1 MIKKMKKL
9 LFGCKDKIEYEEYI
23 KIRNCELN
31 KENLWIKYHGDNYEA
46 NNKYYENGYWFYFKI
61 EENPNGEIELKTY
74 LSGEKEEEFLSII
87 YRLNDVKIGFVS
99 EEPYKDEN
107 GEYPIFLEY
116 FKDDKKTLLGT
127 ISGLNYGD
135 YSTSK
140 HLYGLLFFSKKF
152 SIKEIILKKYKN
164 EKGEEII
171 TPEYIDEYNL
181 DELLVELRK
190 EKVPKTEPIVIEYL
204 QKLKEYRDK
213 ENENHEKR
221 KNVD

>member
-1 MIKKMKKL
+1 MIKKIKKL
-9 LFGCKDKIEYEEYI
+9 LFGDKEKIEYEEYI
-23 KIRNCELN
+23 RITNCGLN
-31 KENLWIKYHGDNYEA
+31 KENLWIKYRGNDYEA
-46 NNKYYENGYWFYFKI
+46 NNKYYGNGYWFYFKI
-61 EENPNGEIELKTY
+61 EENPNGEKELKTY

-87 YRLNDVKIGFVS
+87 YRLSDVKIGFVS
-99 EEPYKDEN
+99 EKSYKDEN

-152 SIKEIILKKYKN
+152 SIKKIILKKYKN

-171 TPEYIDEYNL
+171 NPEYIDEYNL
-181 DELLVELRK
+181 DDLLLELRK
-190 EKVPKTEPIVIEYL
+190 EKVSKIEPIVIEYL

-213 ENENHEKR
+213 ENESLK

>member
-1 MIKKMKKL
+1 M
-9 LFGCKDKIEYEEYI
+9 
-23 KIRNCELN
+23 
-31 KENLWIKYHGDNYEA
+31 
-46 NNKYYENGYWFYFKI
+46 
-61 EENPNGEIELKTY
+61 
-74 LSGEKEEEFLSII
+74 
-87 YRLNDVKIGFVS
+87 
-99 EEPYKDEN
+99 
-107 GEYPIFLEY
+107 
-116 FKDDKKTLLGT
+116 
-127 ISGLNYGD
+127 
-135 YSTSK
+135 
-140 HLYGLLFFSKKF
+140 LFFSKKF